1 LLNPHV
7 SVAALQ
13 GFKQDKLDRFP
24 YFSTYSLEWEK
35 APVRL
40 LSQMHT
46 AIVMDPAVQD
56 AIKELVT
63 LAKAKKQAAP
73 PSPSSSSS
81 SSSVVRPATPEQP

>member
-1 LLNPHV
+1 MLNTHV

-24 YFSTYSLEWEK
+24 YFSTYSLDWEK

-63 LAKAKKQAAP
+63 LAEAKKQAAP

-81 SSSVVRPATPEQP
+81 VFRPATPEQP